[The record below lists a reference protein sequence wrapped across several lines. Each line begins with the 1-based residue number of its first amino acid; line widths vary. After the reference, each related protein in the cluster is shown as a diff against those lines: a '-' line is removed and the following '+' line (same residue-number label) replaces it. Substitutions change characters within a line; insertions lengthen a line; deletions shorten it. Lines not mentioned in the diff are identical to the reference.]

1 MPAEVIKA
9 SEIQNALAHESNMRL
24 FRARETSTAINN
36 KSFDEKQQSST
47 LKTHRS
53 VVEAVSCSSSAE
65 F

>member
-1 MPAEVIKA
+1 MPAEVIEA
-9 SEIQNALAHESNMRL
+9 SKIQNALAHESNMRL
-24 FRARETSTAINN
+24 LRACETSTAINIR
-36 KSFDEKQQSST
+36 SFDEKQPSST